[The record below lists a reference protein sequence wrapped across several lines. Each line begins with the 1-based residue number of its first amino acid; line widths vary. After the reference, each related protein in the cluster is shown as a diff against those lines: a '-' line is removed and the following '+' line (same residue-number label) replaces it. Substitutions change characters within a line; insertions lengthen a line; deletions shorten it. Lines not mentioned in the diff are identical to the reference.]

1 MVYSKII
8 KRTTARLIS
17 PLLFYSRSYHLSKP
31 FYCGLGSILTFHRV
45 CPGTSKPRIRGNA
58 GLEVTPEYLENTKR
72 FLSQNNSEI
81 VSMTRASQILK
92 TDNKGVYS
100 VSDFSKSIDDCI
112 K

>member
-8 KRTTARLIS
+8 KRTTARLIF

-31 FYCGLGSILTFHRV
+31 FYCGMGSILTFHRV

-58 GLEVTPEYLENTKR
+58 DLEVTPEYLENTIR
-72 FLSQNNSEI
+72 FLSQNNYEI

-92 TDNKGVYS
+92 TGNKGVYS